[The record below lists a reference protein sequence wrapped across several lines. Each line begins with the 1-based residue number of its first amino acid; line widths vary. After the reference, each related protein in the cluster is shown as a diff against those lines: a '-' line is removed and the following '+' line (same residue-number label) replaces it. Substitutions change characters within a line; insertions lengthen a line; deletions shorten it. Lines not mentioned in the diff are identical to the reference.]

1 MVKFNNDWDI
11 VLKGEFDKPYY
22 LKLRSFLVEE
32 YSNHVVYPD
41 MYDIFNS
48 LKLTSYSNVK
58 AVIIGQDP
66 YHGRGQAHGLS
77 FSVKKGVDIPPSLM
91 NIYKELHNDLGCNI
105 PKNGFLEKWAKQGVL
120 LLNNVLTVRE
130 NQPNSHKGCGWE
142 EFTDQVIRMLNGRD
156 KPIVFILWGANAKAK
171 EKLITAPQHLILKAA
186 HPSPLS
192 AYNGFWDCKHFSKTN
207 QFLQMTGQTPIDWQ
221 IEDDRDNLPEYL
233 K

>member
-1 MVKFNNDWDI
+1 MVKFDNDWDV

-22 LKLRSFLVEE
+22 LTLRSFLVKE
-32 YSNHVVYPD
+32 YTNHTIYPD

-48 LKLTSYSNVK
+48 LKLTPYSKVK

-66 YHGRGQAHGLS
+66 YHGRGQAHGLA
-77 FSVKKGVDIPPSLM
+77 FSVKKGVEIPPSLM
-91 NIYKELHNDLGCNI
+91 NIYRELQNDLGCKI
-105 PKNGFLEKWAKQGVL
+105 PKSGCLEKWAKQGVL

-130 NQPNSHKGCGWE
+130 NEANSHKGCGWE
-142 EFTDQVIRMLNGRD
+142 TFTDEVIRMLNGRD
-156 KPIVFILWGANAKAK
+156 KPIVFMLWGANARTK
-171 EKLITAPQHLILKAA
+171 EPLITAPQHLILKAA

-192 AYNGFWDCKHFSKTN
+192 VYNGFWNCKHFSQAN

-221 IEDDRDNLPEYL
+221 IEDDADFLPEYL